1 MLRFPSEEAL
11 QEFLAKSNA
20 RLCRPL
26 AGERMKATA
35 VDQPEKK
42 PKKVRAKPK
51 PVKPTKPR
59 SDLEV
64 DMERQINER
73 GIQTPTLELKFDP
86 VRKWRF
92 DFAWPEF
99 MLALEVEGSVHRIK
113 GRFKSDIEKYA
124 MAQLAG
130 WTVLRVARAQ
140 IKNGQAI
147 LWLQEMIN
155 RRNKCAATETA
166 TRAALATAVPSD
178 TSLPTC

>member
-1 MLRFPSEEAL
+1 MLRFPDEKTL

-26 AGERMKATA
+26 AGERLQVKP

-42 PKKVRAKPK
+42 PKKVRAAARPK
-51 PVKPTKPR
+51 PVKPPKPR
-59 SDLEV
+59 SELEI
-64 DMERQINER
+64 DMDRQMVEHQ
-73 GIQTPTLELKFDP
+73 IQTPTLEHRFDP

-92 DFAWPEF
+92 DFAWPNL

-155 RRNKCAATETA
+155 RRVIK
-166 TRAALATAVPSD
+166 
-178 TSLPTC
+178 